1 MTTTKKP
8 YNKPRK
14 SYNVKAKPIHYK
26 VARNLVEN
34 GGNKY
39 KAILDAGYSKAVAT
53 TPQKVTESK
62 GFIQAMSECGL
73 DIATLNGYLAS
84 DLKAKKENRLGEL
97 TLAYKLH
104 GKLRDTVQ
112 ENKTLILITSGESA
126 TRYNVSPSTPPR
138 DVD

>member
-14 SYNVKAKPIHYK
+14 SYKVTPKPRHYK
-26 VARNLVEN
+26 VVAKLAQGLGITRAMKES
-34 GGNKY
+34 
-39 KAILDAGYSKAVAT
+39 GYSTMTSEKA
-53 TPQKVTESK
+53 QKGLTESK

-126 TRYNVSPSTPPR
+126 TRYNVAPSTTPEVT
-138 DVD
+138 D

>member
-8 YNKPRK
+8 YNKPHK
-14 SYNVKAKPIHYK
+14 SYKVTPKPIHYR

-34 GGNKY
+34 HGH
-39 KAILDAGYSKAVAT
+39 KAKALIDAGYSE
-53 TPQKVTESK
+53 VTAKNPKQILESK

-73 DIATLNGYLAS
+73 DIATLNSYLAS